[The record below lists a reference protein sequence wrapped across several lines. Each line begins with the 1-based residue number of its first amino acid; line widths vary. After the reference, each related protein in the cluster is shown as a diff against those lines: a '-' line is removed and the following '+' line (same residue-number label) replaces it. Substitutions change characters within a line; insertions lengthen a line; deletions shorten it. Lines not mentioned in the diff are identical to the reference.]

1 MCAFKSANPLIHSPE
16 EGPALDSL
24 EGVIERIT
32 FHNEENGYTVARLL
46 PPNARDVITILGN
59 FSNPVVGESLLC
71 HGTWTRHPQWGKQM
85 QVARYE
91 VVRPATAFAIEKYL
105 GSGMVKGVGP
115 VTAKRIVNKFGD
127 ESLDII
133 EHHPRKLLTVPGL
146 GEKTLA
152 KITQAWH
159 DQREIKNIML
169 FLQGHGVSPA
179 YAVKIY
185 RAYGGKSIEV
195 VEKNPYQLA
204 SDIWGIGFKSADKIA
219 RAIGIAED
227 DPRRIEAGV
236 VYVLNE
242 AVESGGN
249 AYLTEKELTDKATE
263 ILGVGDV
270 NAALLALSGSGRL
283 VSEPATFLGQTEVA
297 IYTPSLHKTEIGLAD
312 RIKKLLATPLKQ
324 PANPQKFDEWLVA
337 LLDKHGFPLSEE
349 QRESVKTALLSRFSI
364 LTGGPGTG
372 KCVTGDTLVLSS
384 EGLNPI
390 RNHWCQEDDS
400 TEAPDTFKAHAVQVV
415 AKDRDTPTSHV
426 YFGGDRAIIRFS
438 THLGLSLGGTPNHRV
453 WAMTESGPAWVRLD
467 ELSTGTYVAV
477 RRGDS
482 VYGQNN
488 LPPDLAYLFGI
499 ISGDGSQSSPQV
511 LQIANSNL
519 DLLTRC
525 QHILSEHFGLPGYI
539 SKSRN
544 TFNLRVGG
552 KDFRAELMRHGLHLC
567 LSQGK
572 VVPHSV
578 LRSSREAV
586 AQYLAGLI
594 DTDGH
599 IQHRSSGQISF
610 EITLKSK
617 ALLSQVQLLLLNIG
631 IVSRLVSKTVTYRY
645 KERVEIRTY
654 WRLTVTGQDV
664 DLLMRSIPTNKAREA
679 QLREFNTNR
688 DVVPM
693 PGSIIRHVFT
703 ASGRHNR
710 REWWAWKR
718 EIKGERI
725 PTRQR
730 LLALIQD
737 WIPETEDWQRE
748 AVREGCR
755 DCYYWD
761 KVAHIEHSSSVVYDL
776 TVPGEES
783 FVAGGFVNHN
793 TTTTNAIVAA
803 FEALKKDVLLASPTG
818 RAAKRMTEVTGR
830 EARTVHRLLEFDPE
844 KRGFK
849 RDGDT
854 PLECDVLIV
863 DESSMLD
870 MVLTYSLL
878 KAVPEGAQVVF
889 VGDVD
894 QLPSVGPG
902 NVLRDLIESG
912 SVPVARL
919 TQVFRQAAESLI
931 ITNAHAI
938 NAGRMPLLPPPSEGR
953 DCAYLKAEEAEE
965 VADKVV
971 AVVAR
976 SLPRRGYAPGDIQVL
991 TPMQRG
997 SAGAAYLN
1005 TRLQEALN
1013 PAAVGKDEV
1022 QRGIRLFRV
1031 GDRVMQIVNNY
1042 DKFVYNG
1049 DIGAVSSV
1057 NHEDETLTV
1066 AFPDAEG
1073 TNEVVY
1079 EFADMDELTLAF
1091 SCSIHKCVAEYERVY
1106 TQERGLVAI
1115 KDLQIGD
1122 LAYTSEHVSK
1132 PVLDIIPTG
1141 SKPGVRVVTRMG
1153 YQIDVSEEH
1162 PLLACTGGLPEYTV
1176 AKNLRPG
1183 DSVCISRN
1191 VVDPQTGISLPP
1203 AQAGLGRQTLR
1214 LPCVLDEDFA
1224 WFLGA
1229 TVGDGSY
1236 RDRKDGTVDFT
1247 NQDGEVLDKYRA
1259 ILEGYGLRVCRY
1271 THCSRRAER
1280 LYVISS
1286 AFRQWLC
1293 LLGLGYTTAC
1303 QKDVP
1308 EIIFKASATVKAA
1321 FLRGL
1326 FDTDGSAGT
1335 GTCRTCRL
1343 VTCSPSLAKQVQSLL
1358 LSLGIVSSRTKA
1370 GPNAYCVGVS
1380 GTSLTKFSE
1389 IIGFS
1394 VIYKKERLQA
1404 LLDRAEG
1411 LHFKTNHDYIPYS
1424 ELIIRECRESLFKHV
1439 GRSRGIKG
1447 KGLYGSGRHKVGL
1460 MFQKFTQGRLLTHQ
1474 NVLDVKTCL
1483 EEMGAPVPE
1492 SISVAVSL
1500 HHCYDRIARIE
1511 HLEEEVPMYDIEV
1524 EGLHS
1529 FIANG
1534 FVCHN
1539 SQGSEYPAVVL
1550 ALHTQH
1556 YMLLQRNLIY
1566 TALTRAKKFAVL
1578 IGPMRAIAMAVKKQS
1593 DIHRH
1598 TRLKERLQGMI

>member
-1 MCAFKSANPLIHSPE
+1 MCAFKSANPLINAPE
-16 EGPALDSL
+16 EGPPLDTL

-71 HGTWTRHPQWGKQM
+71 YGTWTQHPQWGKQM
-85 QVARYE
+85 QVVRYE

-133 EHHPRKLLTVPGL
+133 EHHPRKLLDVSGI
-146 GEKTLA
+146 GEKTVA
-152 KITQAWH
+152 KITQAWK

-185 RAYGGKSIEV
+185 RAYGAKSIEV

-249 AYLTEKELTDKATE
+249 AYLTEKELTVKATE

-270 NAALLALSGSGRL
+270 DAALLALSTSGRL

-324 PANPQKFDEWLVA
+324 PPDAQKFEGWLTA
-337 LLDKHGFPLSEE
+337 LCEKNGFPLSEE
-349 QRESVKTALLSRFSI
+349 QRSAVSTALLSRFCI
-364 LTGGPGTG
+364 MTGGPGVG
-372 KCVTGDTLVLSS
+372 K
-384 EGLNPI
+384 
-390 RNHWCQEDDS
+390 
-400 TEAPDTFKAHAVQVV
+400 TF
-415 AKDRDTPTSHV
+415 
-426 YFGGDRAIIRFS
+426 
-438 THLGLSLGGTPNHRV
+438 
-453 WAMTESGPAWVRLD
+453 
-467 ELSTGTYVAV
+467 
-477 RRGDS
+477 
-482 VYGQNN
+482 
-488 LPPDLAYLFGI
+488 
-499 ISGDGSQSSPQV
+499 
-511 LQIANSNL
+511 
-519 DLLTRC
+519 
-525 QHILSEHFGLPGYI
+525 
-539 SKSRN
+539 
-544 TFNLRVGG
+544 
-552 KDFRAELMRHGLHLC
+552 
-567 LSQGK
+567 
-572 VVPHSV
+572 
-578 LRSSREAV
+578 
-586 AQYLAGLI
+586 
-594 DTDGH
+594 
-599 IQHRSSGQISF
+599 
-610 EITLKSK
+610 
-617 ALLSQVQLLLLNIG
+617 
-631 IVSRLVSKTVTYRY
+631 
-645 KERVEIRTY
+645 
-654 WRLTVTGQDV
+654 
-664 DLLMRSIPTNKAREA
+664 
-679 QLREFNTNR
+679 
-688 DVVPM
+688 
-693 PGSIIRHVFT
+693 
-703 ASGRHNR
+703 
-710 REWWAWKR
+710 
-718 EIKGERI
+718 
-725 PTRQR
+725 
-730 LLALIQD
+730 
-737 WIPETEDWQRE
+737 
-748 AVREGCR
+748 
-755 DCYYWD
+755 
-761 KVAHIEHSSSVVYDL
+761 
-776 TVPGEES
+776 
-783 FVAGGFVNHN
+783 
-793 TTTTNAIVAA
+793 TTKAIVTA

-818 RAAKRMTEVTGR
+818 RAAKRMAEVTGR

-849 RDGDT
+849 RDLET
-854 PLECDVLIV
+854 PLECDVLVV

-938 NAGRMPLLPPPSEGR
+938 NAGRMPLLPPPSEGL

-976 SLPRRGYAPGDIQVL
+976 SLPKRGYAPGDIQVL

-1013 PAAVGKDEV
+1013 PAAPGKDEV
-1022 QRGIRLFRV
+1022 QRGVRLFRV

-1042 DKFVYNG
+1042 DKAVYNG

-1066 AFPDAEG
+1066 TFPDAEG

-1091 SCSIHKCVAEYERVY
+1091 SCSIHKCVAGYERVW
-1106 TQERGLVAI
+1106 TKDRGLI
-1115 KDLQIGD
+1115 PMSDLLPGEYVLTQDNTFQRITHKVRTG
-1122 LAYTSEHVSK
+1122 VK
-1132 PVLDIIPTG
+1132 PIYR
-1141 SKPGVRVVTRMG
+1141 VRTKFG
-1153 YQIDVSEEH
+1153 YEIDVSQEH
-1162 PLLACTGGLPEYTV
+1162 PLLVSDDSGAHFVKAGELQIGQFACINRGLANAAAP
-1176 AKNLRPG
+1176 LP
-1183 DSVCISRN
+1183 
-1191 VVDPQTGISLPP
+1191 LPP
-1203 AQAGLGRQTLR
+1203 LPR
-1214 LPCVLDEDFA
+1214 LAFESRKGMPAIHLPLHLDEDLA

-1229 TVGDGSY
+1229 TIGDGSY
-1236 RDRKDGTVDFT
+1236 RDREDGAVEFT
-1247 NQDGEVLDKYRA
+1247 NQDSEILDKYKA
-1259 ILEGYGLRVCRY
+1259 ILESYGLRVCRY
-1271 THCSRRAER
+1271 THPSKRAER

-1303 QKDVP
+1303 QKTVP
-1308 EIIFKASATVKAA
+1308 EIIFEAPSSVKAE

-1343 VTCSPSLAKQVQSLL
+1343 VTCSPSLAKQVQLLL
-1358 LSLGIVSSRTKA
+1358 LSLGIVSSRTKS
-1370 GPNAYCVGVS
+1370 GPNAYRVGVS

-1394 VIYKKERLQA
+1394 VIYKKERLNA
-1404 LLDRAEG
+1404 LLDRADG
-1411 LHFKTNHDYIPYS
+1411 LHFKTDHDYIPYS
-1424 ELIIRECRESLFKHV
+1424 RLIARECRESLFKHV
-1439 GRSRGIKG
+1439 GRTRGIKG
-1447 KGLYGSGRHKVGL
+1447 KGLYGSGRHRIGL
-1460 MFQKFTQGRLLTHQ
+1460 MFQKVTQGKLLTHQ
-1474 NVLDVKTCL
+1474 NVLNVKAYL
-1483 EEMGAPVPE
+1483 EETGAPVPE
-1492 SISVAVSL
+1492 SLSVAVSL

-1524 EGLHS
+1524 DGLHS
-1529 FIANG
+1529 FVANG

-1556 YMLLQRNLIY
+1556 YMLLQRNLFY

-1598 TRLKERLQGMI
+1598 TRLKERLQGIL